1 MTSWGGHPRFGHGNV
16 SAMWI
21 RRCGFSLGSALLL
34 LGTLSCGIDDLPPPE
49 WLYGQ
54 WSTLGPARPTDSVAR
69 FEFFADGRVRLE
81 SESGCGSFSESLDH
95 SWLQESEGTVIIRPG
110 DDPLYGYDYLRVRRD
125 EGTCG
130 QLWVTPV
137 VEDMELPTYRLV
149 EGELCLVP
157 VTDCGFDCVPCTTAW
172 CDTPPPDC

>member
-1 MTSWGGHPRFGHGNV
+1 MVNMG
-16 SAMWI
+16 AMST
-21 RRCGFSLGSALLL
+21 RRYGFTLRPVLLL
-34 LGTLSCGIDDLPPPE
+34 LATLSCGIDDLPPPE

-54 WSTLGPARPTDSVAR
+54 WSTWGPARATDHLER
-69 FEFFADGRVRLE
+69 LEFLDDGRVRYE
-81 SESGCGSFSESLDH
+81 TESGCGSFSESLDH
-95 SWLQESEGTVIIRPG
+95 SWVQESEDTVIIRPG

-125 EGTCG
+125 DDECG

-137 VEDMELPTYRLV
+137 VDEMELPTYRLV

-172 CDTPPPDC
+172 CDAPPPGC